1 MTGALNALRYRAGQ
15 FFAALRPALSAD
27 DWAQV
32 EAVLGRDTPAL
43 ALFRRMSAPD
53 RRHAVA
59 VLRTV
64 RQAGEDH
71 PALLQAAL
79 LHDVGKSLG
88 LPLLHR
94 VVIVLLNA
102 FWPAALTALADA
114 PLTTARWRRPFVVHA
129 RHPEIGA
136 RWAAQ
141 AGCDP
146 LAVTLIR
153 RHQQPPPAT
162 SATLPDRLHR
172 ALYRADGLN

>member
-1 MTGALNALRYRAGQ
+1 MTRLLHAIRYRAGQ
-15 FFAALRPALSAD
+15 FFAALRPALSAE

-32 EAVLGRDTPAL
+32 KAVLGRDTPAL
-43 ALFRRMSAPD
+43 SLFRRMSAPD

-59 VLRTV
+59 VLRAV

-88 LPLLHR
+88 QPLLHR

-102 FWPAALTALADA
+102 FWPAALTTLSDA

-129 RHPEIGA
+129 RHSEIGA
-136 RWAAQ
+136 RWAAE
-141 AGCDP
+141 AGCHP
-146 LAVTLIR
+146 LAVALIR
-153 RHQQPPPAT
+153 RHQQPPPAEPL
-162 SATLPDRLHR
+162 TLPDRLHR
-172 ALYRADGLN
+172 VLYRADGLN